1 MRLVRYKSRRARAE
15 DVGRVRE
22 TGVPKLC
29 IVRRHEGSS
38 LSARVPQLRQG
49 PLVAPA
55 VCGLNQ
61 VAEQKR
67 GYQLTAAIDQLQIRP
82 FERSDTSKL
91 EELWGKV
98 FVEDPPW
105 NAPANMIANKLEV
118 QPELLLVGM
127 LDQVLVGAV
136 MAGYDGVRGW
146 IYHLAVAPEARRRGI
161 ATELVRTAE
170 TDLRKLGCSKVNLQ
184 IRASNSEGVAFYQ
197 KLGFIIEERVSMG
210 RRLDGAG

>member
-1 MRLVRYKSRRARAE
+1 
-15 DVGRVRE
+15 
-22 TGVPKLC
+22 
-29 IVRRHEGSS
+29 
-38 LSARVPQLRQG
+38 
-49 PLVAPA
+49 
-55 VCGLNQ
+55 
-61 VAEQKR
+61 
-67 GYQLTAAIDQLQIRP
+67 LTAAIDQLQIRP

-184 IRASNSEGVAFYQ
+184 IRASNSEAVAFYQ